1 MPKKKIVA
9 TQKTAEHFCYRCA
22 HVSNPRNKSVTGQP
36 TLATCPY
43 EKYAILYQRQC
54 VNDHYK
60 PK

>member
-1 MPKKKIVA
+1 MPKKKTVA
-9 TQKTAEHFCYRCA
+9 IQKKTDKFCYRCA
-22 HVSNPRNKSVTGQP
+22 YVSNPRNKSVTVQP